1 MRQLPHDNS
10 RTWQV
15 SIYRGVSQAV
25 NYALRALLVLAKSD
39 RPLSSTVLAEQCDLP
54 PRFLTRLLRL
64 LVVHGV
70 ITSTPGKGGGYT
82 LARTAGQITLLNIV
96 ESIEGP
102 LRFEFDAKDFSPPAR
117 STLSAVWQSIEA
129 ATRRELNIVT
139 LAQLVAT
146 ESSHQ

>member
-10 RTWQV
+10 RTWRV
-15 SIYRGVSQAV
+15 PIYRGISKAV
-25 NYALRALLVLAKSD
+25 NYALRALLVLATTD
-39 RPLSSTVLAEQCDLP
+39 TLTSTRLAQQSDLP
-54 PRFLTRLLRL
+54 PQFLKRLLRL
-64 LVVHGV
+64 LVAHGL
-70 ITSTPGKGGGYT
+70 ITSTSGKGGGYA
-82 LARTAGQITLLNIV
+82 LARVTDQITLLNIV

-102 LRFEFDAKDFSPPAR
+102 LRIEFDAKDFSPPAR

>member
-15 SIYRGVSQAV
+15 PIYRGISQAV
-25 NYALRALLVLAKSD
+25 NFALRALLVLTTSD
-39 RPLSSTVLAEQCDLP
+39 IPLPSTRLAERCDLP
-54 PRFLTRLLRL
+54 PHSLKQLLRL
-64 LVVHGV
+64 LVAQGL
-70 ITSTPGKGGGYT
+70 ITSTPGKGGGYA
-82 LARTAGQITLLNIV
+82 LARVTDQITLLNIV

-146 ESSHQ
+146 ESFHQ